1 MEQMKCDII
10 QDLIPSYV
18 DQICSEATRKCVE
31 EHIRSCREC
40 QQMVELGRNHAL
52 SREKMEQ
59 KELDGLKKIK
69 QIGQLKGLVCCGLML
84 FLVVCLGLNLFVF
97 KENVLSDSGYTV
109 MLIVCMILVLISG
122 AGYTG
127 RAVYRGKGMGAG
139 AKEESGSREHLQERK
154 ISRIA
159 VWVIGV
165 VSCSVCAYIFMLDVG
180 IVKMMQ
186 AGKESFLGKKLEEI
200 GPVVEGQVII
210 GFAICMIFLAYV
222 IFRIFKYG
230 KEGNWL
236 ICLLVADTFLLFQYV
251 LLLVRIDTIE
261 TITWALLAMTART
274 MFIGG
279 VGIVCSLL
287 ISHYL
292 KRKAKG
298 I

>member
-18 DQICSEATRKCVE
+18 DQICSEATRQCVE
-31 EHIRSCREC
+31 EHIKSCREC
-40 QQMVELGRNHAL
+40 QQMVELGRNHTL
-52 SREKMEQ
+52 SGEKMEQ

-109 MLIVCMILVLISG
+109 MLIACMILVLISG

-127 RAVYRGKGMGAG
+127 RSVSHGKGMGAG
-139 AKEESGSREHLQERK
+139 GEEESGSREHLQEGK

-165 VSCSVCAYIFMLDVG
+165 VSCAICAYIFMLDAGV
-180 IVKMMQ
+180 VKMLQ

-200 GPVVEGQVII
+200 GPVVEGQIII
-210 GFAICMIFLAYV
+210 GVVICMIFLVYE
-222 IFRIFKYG
+222 IFCIFKYG

-236 ICLLVADTFLLFQYV
+236 ICFLVADSFLLFQYA
-251 LLLVRIDTIE
+251 LWLARMDTVE
-261 TITWALLAMTART
+261 TIMWALLFMTAKT

-292 KRKAKG
+292 KRKARG